1 MSQELAV
8 TTVHADR
15 GDPILRFISPMAP
28 IRTILKHRELLGQL
42 ARREVVGRYRG
53 SYLGVLWALLTPLM
67 TLAVFSLVFGTI
79 HNNKWA
85 KPAHIDQQQHRQVAS
100 DGASI
105 KPPAPSP
112 LEFPMNMFIGIIMF
126 GIFSEVATRAAVLI
140 TSNPNFVKK
149 AVFPLELLGVSV
161 AIGSVVHALMTLAI
175 ELVFVWIVQGHV
187 PMTALLLP
195 VVFIPA
201 FLLTLGACWA
211 LAAMGVFFRDLGQAV
226 GPVVQLMFF
235 LTPIVYS
242 MRAFENTPTAG
253 WLLRMF
259 NPFVTIVENARRLL
273 IDGEMPDWSALAIVT
288 VVSGVVAMIGYI
300 IFMKVRRYFADAM

>member
-28 IRTILKHRELLGQL
+28 IRTIFKHRELLGQL

-53 SYLGVLWALLTPLM
+53 SYLGVLWALITPLM

-85 KPAHIDQQQHRQVAS
+85 KPAGQVAS
-100 DGASI
+100 ASS
-105 KPPAPSP
+105 A

-175 ELVFVWIVQGHV
+175 ELLFVWVVQGHV
-187 PMTALLLP
+187 PLTAFLLP

-211 LAAMGVFFRDLGQAV
+211 LGALGVFFRDLGQAV
-226 GPVVQLMFF
+226 GPVVQLTFF

-242 MRAFENTPTAG
+242 MEAFGNTPTAA
-253 WLLRMF
+253 WLLRTF
-259 NPFVTIVENARRLL
+259 NPFVTIVESARLL
-273 IDGEMPDWSALAIVT
+273 LIEGKMPDWRALGMVT
-288 VVSGVVAMIGYI
+288 IASGVVAMVGYI

>member
-28 IRTILKHRELLGQL
+28 IRTIYKHRELLGQL

-85 KPAHIDQQQHRQVAS
+85 KPAPVAQQQGQVVS
-100 DGASI
+100 
-105 KPPAPSP
+105 APSS
-112 LEFPMNMFIGIIMF
+112 LEFPMNMFIGIIVF

-161 AIGSVVHALMTLAI
+161 AIGSVVHALMTLGI
-175 ELVFVWIVQGHV
+175 ELVFVWVVQGHV
-187 PMTALLLP
+187 PLTAFLLP

-211 LAAMGVFFRDLGQAV
+211 LGALGVFFRDLGQAV
-226 GPVVQLMFF
+226 GPVVQLTFF

-242 MRAFENTPTAG
+242 MQAFGSVPTAA
-253 WLLRMF
+253 WLLRTF
-259 NPFVTIVENARRLL
+259 NPFVTIVESARLL
-273 IDGEMPDWSALAIVT
+273 LIEGMMPDWRALGMVT
-288 VVSGVVAMIGYI
+288 IASGVVAMVGYI